1 MACLSALCIDASSF
15 CWMADGANCRQEK
28 KFPPFSEI
36 KYVKIALHECLALK
50 TIEKVIINSYE
61 QSLYLVS
68 IIINDEE
75 RFVTDK
81 KGNFIKSFNK
91 LELQKLF
98 SNIPVEKVVVRHK
111 SAYSEMIG
119 LKGQEEDN
127 TMEVLI
133 GGDEYANP

>member
-1 MACLSALCIDASSF
+1 MLFFD
-15 CWMADGANCRQEK
+15 ADGDKDLDLYVVSGGNEFEK
-28 KFPPFSEI
+28 NDP
-36 KYVKIALHECLALK
+36 ALK
-50 TIEKVIINSYE
+50 DRLYIN
-61 QSLYLVS
+61 LG
-68 IIINDEE
+68 
-75 RFVTDK
+75 

>member
-1 MACLSALCIDASSF
+1 MKNDSF
-15 CWMADGANCRQEK
+15 RK
-28 KFPPFSEI
+28 
-36 KYVKIALHECLALK
+36 
-50 TIEKVIINSYE
+50 
-61 QSLYLVS
+61 
-68 IIINDEE
+68 
-75 RFVTDK
+75 K
-81 KGNFIKSFNK
+81 KGILLNRLTNSNLK
-91 LELQKLF
+91 KLF